1 MLRKS
6 RTNKSGLSKNEDMEK
21 ETISLSPKD
30 QISVIECERIEE
42 SPFSIC
48 GNKEQG
54 YVVTVGKNLISSQV
68 FQTKEEAEEY
78 CKIKNMTW
86 NDLLVA
92 ISVVM
97 THIIKNQKREEK

>member
-1 MLRKS
+1 
-6 RTNKSGLSKNEDMEK
+6 MEK

-54 YVVTVGKNLISSQV
+54 YVVTIGKNLISRQI
-68 FQTKEEAEEY
+68 FQAKEEAEEY
-78 CKIKNMTW
+78 CRPEKMTW

-92 ISVVM
+92 VSVVT
-97 THIIKNQKREEK
+97 THIIKNQKHEEK

>member
-1 MLRKS
+1 
-6 RTNKSGLSKNEDMEK
+6 MEK

-48 GNKEQG
+48 GNEDQG
-54 YVVTVGKNLISSQV
+54 YVVTIGKNLISSQI
-68 FQTKEEAEEY
+68 FQTKEEAERY
-78 CKIKNMTW
+78 CRPENMTW

-92 ISVVM
+92 VSVVT

>member
-1 MLRKS
+1 
-6 RTNKSGLSKNEDMEK
+6 MEK
-21 ETISLSPKD
+21 EIISLSPKD

-54 YVVTVGKNLISSQV
+54 YVVTVGKNLISSRIL
-68 FQTKEEAEEY
+68 QTKEEAKEY
-78 CKIKNMTW
+78 CKPQNMTW

-92 ISVVM
+92 VSVIT
-97 THIIKNQKREEK
+97 THIIKNQKHEEK

>member
-1 MLRKS
+1 
-6 RTNKSGLSKNEDMEK
+6 MEK

-30 QISVIECERIEE
+30 QISVVECERVKE

-54 YVVTVGKNLISSQV
+54 YVVTIGKNLISSQV
-68 FQTKEEAEEY
+68 FQTKGEAEGY
-78 CKIKNMTW
+78 CKPENMTW

-97 THIIKNQKREEK
+97 THIIKNQKHEEK

>member
-1 MLRKS
+1 MK
-6 RTNKSGLSKNEDMEK
+6 K

-30 QISVIECERIEE
+30 QLDVIESERIKE

-54 YVVTVGKNLISSQV
+54 FVLTIGRNCISNRI
-68 FQTKEEAEEY
+68 FQTKEEAMDY
-78 CKIKNMTW
+78 CKPENMTW

-92 ISVVM
+92 TSVIAM
-97 THIIKNQKREEK
+97 HIVKNQKHEEK

>member
-1 MLRKS
+1 
-6 RTNKSGLSKNEDMEK
+6 MEK

-54 YVVTVGKNLISSQV
+54 YAVTIGRNLISNQV
-68 FQTKEEAEEY
+68 FQTKEEAEKY
-78 CKIKNMTW
+78 CKPENMTW

-92 ISVVM
+92 ISVIM
-97 THIIKNQKREEK
+97 THIVKNQKHKEK